1 MLFDLN
7 HSLYIVISLLVTA
20 GLLFLFSRFRS
31 PSAKANILKAT
42 GIVTIVIHVSS
53 VWVEFLIRGRALK
66 HTRISCSPSS
76 SATLQCTACLYA
88 GS

>member
-42 GIVTIVIHVSS
+42 GCLPQD
-53 VWVEFLIRGRALK
+53 W
-66 HTRISCSPSS
+66 
-76 SATLQCTACLYA
+76 TA
-88 GS
+88 S